1 MNDAF
6 CMPYRMSD
14 THSVET
20 DKPIDVCVLL
30 LQNPVSQSAYD
41 PHFVD
46 VKGVLPLID
55 SMK

>member
-6 CMPYRMSD
+6 CMPYRMPD

-20 DKPIDVCVLL
+20 DKPIAVSVLL
-30 LQNPVSQSAYD
+30 SQNPVSQSAYD

>member
-20 DKPIDVCVLL
+20 DKPIAVCVLL